1 MITREEFNTLPKI
14 EQLTELFNSGEE
26 ICSRMHKNAIIKL
39 YSLSN
44 YFVEIWY
51 SPSKNIISRIII
63 VELDQVIHLY
73 ESKINLPDLF
83 EI

>member
-1 MITREEFNTLPKI
+1 MIAREDFNTLPKI
-14 EQLTELFNSGEE
+14 EQVTELFNSGEE
-26 ICSRMHKNAIIKL
+26 ICSRIYNNAIIKL

-51 SPSKNIISRIII
+51 SPSKNIISQIT
-63 VELDQVIHLY
+63 VVDLDDVIHLY
-73 ESKINLPDLF
+73 ENKINLPDLF